1 MYADDIA
8 LVDGD
13 KGRLTR
19 RVHAWREAL
28 ENGGLKLNVA
38 KTEYMTCNSAD
49 LTSLRIGDDTIE
61 RTDNFRY
68 LGSVLDASGDIDRDI
83 KGRISAAWAKW
94 RELTGAI
101 CDPKMPV
108 KLKGQVYKTII
119 RPVLT
124 YGKEA
129 WPVLE
134 RYRQL
139 LHVTEM
145 NMLRWMCGVTWK
157 DRVRNTYIRGSLHVR
172 DIADKLQESR
182 LRWYGHFLRRPASC
196 VGNKCLDMTLP
207 GTRSRGR
214 PKKRWL
220 DVVQDDMR
228 ANGLVVRDA
237 EDRAKW
243 RRKCRKADPGFSCAG
258 WDVQPG

>member
-13 KGRLTR
+13 KGQLIR

-38 KTEYMTCNSAD
+38 KTEYMTRNSTD
-49 LTSLRIGDDTIE
+49 LTSLRIGDDTVE

-83 KGRISAAWAKW
+83 KARISAAWAKW
-94 RELTGAI
+94 CEVTGVI

-124 YGKEA
+124 YGSEA

-134 RYRQL
+134 RHRQL

-145 NMLRWMCGVTWK
+145 NVLRWMC
-157 DRVRNTYIRGSLHVR
+157 
-172 DIADKLQESR
+172 A
-182 LRWYGHFLRRPASC
+182 
-196 VGNKCLDMTLP
+196 
-207 GTRSRGR
+207 
-214 PKKRWL
+214 
-220 DVVQDDMR
+220 
-228 ANGLVVRDA
+228 
-237 EDRAKW
+237 
-243 RRKCRKADPGFSCAG
+243 
-258 WDVQPG
+258 